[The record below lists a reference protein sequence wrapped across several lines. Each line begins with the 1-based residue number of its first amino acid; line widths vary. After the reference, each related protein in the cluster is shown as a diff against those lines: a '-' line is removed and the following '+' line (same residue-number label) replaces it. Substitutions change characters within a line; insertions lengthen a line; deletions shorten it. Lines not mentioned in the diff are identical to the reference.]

1 VPIFIEENIN
11 YMASS
16 KRNSSKLSRIITLSN
31 IEGESVNGIIQT
43 IYEINDEDAKKTVVE
58 PIKLIINS
66 FGGELYSGLALV
78 DTIDNSLTPVHTI
91 CHGSAMSMALI
102 VFSAG
107 HKRFASK
114 YATFMYHEAS
124 YETDGKISFH
134 KQEIKETE
142 RTDKICD
149 EYFLSKTKFNV
160 KQLKDIRDKRAEW
173 YFDVKIAHKYGMV
186 DEIL

>member
-1 VPIFIEENIN
+1 MPSPKKTYKPAGRI
-11 YMASS
+11 
-16 KRNSSKLSRIITLSN
+16 LSLGDIDS
-31 IEGESVNGIIQT
+31 ESVNELIEI
-43 IYEINDEDAKKTVVE
+43 IYEINEEDAKKTQKE

-78 DTIDNSLTPVHTI
+78 DVIDNSLTPVHTI
-91 CHGSAMSMALI
+91 CHGSAMSMALV
-102 VFSAG
+102 VFAAG

-124 YETDGKISFH
+124 YEADGKVLHH
-134 KQEIKETE
+134 KQEIKEAD

-149 EYFLSKTKFNV
+149 AYFLSKTKFNA
-160 KQLKDIRDKRAEW
+160 KQLKDIRDKRSEW
-173 YFDVKIAHKYGMV
+173 YFDVKVAHKYGLV

>member
-1 VPIFIEENIN
+1 
-11 YMASS
+11 MASPKKS
-16 KRNSSKLSRIITLSN
+16 NKPSGRILSLGDID
-31 IEGESVNGIIQT
+31 GESVNEIIEI
-43 IYEINDEDAKKTVVE
+43 IYDINEEDAKKTQKE

-78 DTIDNSLTPVHTI
+78 DVIDNSLTPIHTI

-102 VFSAG
+102 VFAAG
-107 HKRFASK
+107 HHRLASK

-124 YETDGKISFH
+124 YPTEGKVMH
-134 KQEIKETE
+134 HEQELKETK

-149 EYFLSKTKFNV
+149 EYFLLKTKFNA
-160 KQLKDIRDKRAEW
+160 KQLKDIRDKRSEW
-173 YFDVKIAHKYGMV
+173 YFDVKTAQKYGLV